1 MPVSVSVQRSFDSVF
16 RDAQIKIIQ
25 TIAVK
30 SNKFSEMSGIGSQVR
45 KTFDQHDA
53 LAGK

>member
-30 SNKFSEMSGIGSQVR
+30 SNKFSEMSGSQVR
-45 KTFDQHDA
+45 KTFAQHDA

>member
-30 SNKFSEMSGIGSQVR
+30 SNKFSEMSGRKVR
-45 KTFDQHDA
+45 EIFDQHDA